1 MHQPL
6 LVDFAVRMKFRH
18 PGHAARTGG
27 VIFAIAALV
36 PRVYPPDSSMQ
47 LCLMPQMF
55 RSILAV
61 AVLAVIS
68 SNAAAASR
76 RDQANIDA
84 LNQRMQ
90 AAEARYRDATVM
102 IGNADPDGQKESDAA
117 LEDMEDVVT
126 ACMKQRGC
134 SVPTMLAA
142 YKRLLKLNADAEAD
156 ASDEPDTDDHS
167 SAITA
172 DVPEAARAAKLLS
185 DDHRFDKMVQFNP
198 AVQAGIRRWLTDMRG
213 PLISSYENY
222 QYLRYLMWPQYER
235 AGLPEALL
243 FGIMAKESNGK
254 VHSTSRTGAAG
265 LMQFMYST
273 GRRFGLGDD
282 GTGFDTRYDPR
293 AAAQAS
299 AEYLNERMG
308 QLNRSIEL
316 ALAAYNGGEG
326 RALRVYEGSGGRN
339 FWDADVYNQFPSE
352 TQDYV
357 PMVIAAAWLFLHP
370 HEYGLSFPKVD
381 AKPAPLRLSQPSSIY
396 QLTICLGNRGER
408 EGYMRALRNLNPR
421 YQAESWLPAGTT
433 LNATAK
439 IVGLY
444 NRWCT
449 AGPRAEL
456 ARTLVLS
463 DPANAIV
470 HMGPVTTVAMSSAGT
485 DTVEDGGESA
495 PMAVAP
501 KPAKAEKPA
510 EKSKPAKP
518 KHPRDYRVQRGETL
532 TAIAQKFQCD
542 TGDLAKA
549 NRIKGPRFAI
559 RPGQRLKLE
568 GCGE

>member
-1 MHQPL
+1 
-6 LVDFAVRMKFRH
+6 
-18 PGHAARTGG
+18 
-27 VIFAIAALV
+27 
-36 PRVYPPDSSMQ
+36 MQ
-47 LCLMPQMF
+47 LMF
-55 RSILAV
+55 RSILAA
-61 AVLAVIS
+61 AVLAAVS
-68 SNAAAASR
+68 GNAGAVSR

-90 AAEARYRDATVM
+90 AAEARYRDAMVLTA
-102 IGNADPDGQKESDAA
+102 NADPEGQKESDAA
-117 LEDMEDVVT
+117 LEDMEDVIA

-134 SVPTMLAA
+134 SVPTLLAT
-142 YKRLLKLNADAEAD
+142 YKRLLKLHVDAEAD
-156 ASDEPDTDDHS
+156 ASEEEPEAVDDHS
-167 SAITA
+167 SAVTA
-172 DVPEAARAAKLLS
+172 DVPEAARAAHLLA
-185 DDHRFDKMVQFNP
+185 DDHRFDRMVQFNP
-198 AVQAGIRRWLTDMRG
+198 AVQAAIRRWLTDMRG

-222 QYLRYLMWPQYER
+222 QYMRHLMWPQYER

-254 VHSTSRTGAAG
+254 VHSTSRAGAAG
-265 LMQFMYST
+265 PMQFMYAT

-293 AAAQAS
+293 RAAEAS
-299 AEYLNERMG
+299 AAYLNERMG

-326 RALRVYEGSGGRN
+326 RALRVYQGTSGN
-339 FWDADVYNQFPSE
+339 FWDASVYNQFPAE

-370 HEYGLSFPKVD
+370 REYGLSFPRVE
-381 AKPAPLRLSQPSSIY
+381 AKPAPLRLAQPASIY

-408 EGYMRALRNLNPR
+408 DGYMRALRNLNPR
-421 YQAESWLPAGTT
+421 YQADAWLPAGTT
-433 LNATAK
+433 LNATTK

-449 AGPRAEL
+449 TGARAEL
-456 ARTLVLS
+456 ARTLVMS
-463 DPANAIV
+463 DPQTAIV
-470 HMGPVTTVAMSSAGT
+470 RMGPVTTVAT
-485 DTVEDGGESA
+485 DDDAATGEDRADA
-495 PMAVAP
+495 PAAP
-501 KPAKAEKPA
+501 KAAKPR
-510 EKSKPAKP
+510 KP
-518 KHPRDYRVQRGETL
+518 KHPSAYRVQRGETL

-542 TGDLAKA
+542 TGDLARV

-559 RPGQRLKLE
+559 RPGQKLKLD